1 MIKVVT
7 ALEVPAD
14 RLIEKLAKYLKEH
27 VPGVKPPSWAY
38 FVKTGAHKERPPE
51 DPDWW
56 YYRAASI
63 LRKLYK
69 SSEPIGIKTFR
80 TIYGGRKNYGS
91 APEHFVKGSG
101 SIVRKILQQLERE
114 RLVTTIKGKGRVLTP
129 QGRAL
134 LDRLAF
140 EVMLELVKEKPE
152 LIKYLPP
159 NYRKKLAKTTS
170 S

>member
-1 MIKVVT
+1 MVT

-14 RLIEKLAKYLKEH
+14 KLIERLALYLKNN
-27 VPGVKPPSWAY
+27 VPQVKPPEWAY
-38 FVKTGAHKERPPE
+38 FVKTGAHKEKPPS

-69 SSEPIGIKTFR
+69 SSEPIGIETFR

-101 SIVRKILQQLERE
+101 SIARKILQQLEQA
-114 RLVTTIKGKGRVLTP
+114 RLVRKVRGKGRILTP

-140 EVMLELVKEKPE
+140 EIMIELVKEQPE
-152 LIKYLPP
+152 LAKYLPV
-159 NYRKKLAKTTS
+159 NIRNKVLRK
-170 S
+170 

>member
-1 MIKVVT
+1 MVT

-14 RLIEKLAKYLKEH
+14 KLIEKLVNYLKEN
-27 VPGVKPPSWAY
+27 VPEVKPPEWAY
-38 FVKTGAHKERPPE
+38 FVKTGAHKEKPPQNM
-51 DPDWW
+51 DWW

-69 SSEPIGIKTFR
+69 SSEPIGIETFR

-101 SIVRKILQQLERE
+101 SIVRKILQQLEE
-114 RLVTTIKGKGRVLTP
+114 ARLVRKVRGKGRTLTP

-140 EVMLELVKEKPE
+140 EVMIEIVKEKPE
-152 LIKYLPP
+152 LAKYLPP
-159 NYRKKLAKTTS
+159 TVRAKVFRS
-170 S
+170 K

>member
-1 MIKVVT
+1 MVT

-14 RLIEKLAKYLKEH
+14 KLIEKVAAYLKNN
-27 VPGVKPPSWAY
+27 VPQVKPPEWAY
-38 FVKTGAHKERPPE
+38 YVKTGAHKEKPPT

-56 YYRAASI
+56 YCRAASI

-69 SSEPIGIKTFR
+69 ASEPIGIETFR

-101 SIVRKILQQLERE
+101 SIIRKILQQLEAAN
-114 RLVTTIKGKGRVLTP
+114 LVRKVRGRGRILTP

-134 LDRLAF
+134 LDRIAF
-140 EVMLELVKEKPE
+140 EVMVELARQKPE
-152 LIKYLPP
+152 LAKYLPETV
-159 NYRKKLAKTTS
+159 KAKVFRGR
-170 S
+170 

>member
-1 MIKVVT
+1 MVT

-14 RLIEKLAKYLKEH
+14 RLIERLATYLKNN
-27 VPGVKPPSWAY
+27 VPEVKPPEWAY
-38 FVKTGAHKERPPE
+38 YVKTGAHKERPPE
-51 DPDWW
+51 NPDWW

-69 SSEPIGIKTFR
+69 SGEPIGIETFR

-101 SIVRKILQQLERE
+101 SIVRKILQQLEKAQ
-114 RLVTTIKGKGRVLTP
+114 LVRKIPGKGRILTP

-140 EVMLELVKEKPE
+140 EVMIELVREKPE
-152 LIKYLPP
+152 MIKYLP
-159 NYRKKLAKTTS
+159 RSVRSKILRTK
-170 S
+170 

>member
-1 MIKVVT
+1 MVT

-14 RLIEKLAKYLKEH
+14 RLIARLAAYLKEN
-27 VPGVKPPSWAY
+27 VPQVKPPEWAY
-38 FVKTGAHKERPPE
+38 FVKTGAHKEKPPS

-69 SSEPIGIKTFR
+69 SSEPIGIETFR

-101 SIVRKILQQLERE
+101 SIVRKILQQLEQA
-114 RLVTTIKGKGRVLTP
+114 RLVRKVRGKGRVLSS

-134 LDRLAF
+134 LDRIAF
-140 EVMLELVKEKPE
+140 EVMIELVKEQPE
-152 LIKYLPP
+152 MAKYLAPSIR
-159 NYRKKLAKTTS
+159 NKVLSRK
-170 S
+170 

>member
-1 MIKVVT
+1 MVT

-14 RLIEKLAKYLKEH
+14 KLIERLALYLKNN
-27 VPGVKPPSWAY
+27 VPQVKPPEWAY
-38 FVKTGAHKERPPE
+38 FVKTGAHKEKPPS

-69 SSEPIGIKTFR
+69 SSEPIGIETFR

-101 SIVRKILQQLERE
+101 SIVRKILQQLEQA
-114 RLVTTIKGKGRVLTP
+114 RLVRKVRGKGRILTP

-140 EVMLELVKEKPE
+140 EIMIELVKEQPE
-152 LIKYLPP
+152 LAKYLPV
-159 NYRKKLAKTTS
+159 NIRNKVLSK
-170 S
+170 

>member
-1 MIKVVT
+1 MVT

-14 RLIEKLAKYLKEH
+14 KLIERIAEYLKEN
-27 VPGVKPPSWAY
+27 VPEVKPPEWAY

-51 DPDWW
+51 NIDWW

-69 SSEPIGIKTFR
+69 SGEPVGIEAFR

-101 SIVRKILQQLERE
+101 SIVRKILQQLEKAQ
-114 RLVTTIKGKGRVLTP
+114 LVRKIQGRGRTLSP

-134 LDRLAF
+134 LDRLAY
-140 EVMLELVKEKPE
+140 EVMVELVREKPE
-152 LIKYLPP
+152 MVKYLPP
-159 NYRKKLAKTTS
+159 SAREKVLAGR
-170 S
+170 

>member
-1 MIKVVT
+1 MVT

-14 RLIEKLAKYLKEH
+14 KLIERLALYLKNN
-27 VPGVKPPSWAY
+27 VPQVKPPEWAY
-38 FVKTGAHKERPPE
+38 FVKTGAHKEKPPS

-69 SSEPIGIKTFR
+69 SSEPIGIETFR

-101 SIVRKILQQLERE
+101 SIVRKILQQLEQA
-114 RLVTTIKGKGRVLTP
+114 RLVRKVRGKGRTLTP

-140 EVMLELVKEKPE
+140 EIMIELVKEQPE
-152 LIKYLPP
+152 LAKYLPV
-159 NYRKKLAKTTS
+159 NIRNRVLRK
-170 S
+170 

>member
-1 MIKVVT
+1 MVT

-14 RLIEKLAKYLKEH
+14 RLIERLAVYLKNN
-27 VPGVKPPSWAY
+27 VPQVKPPEWAY
-38 FVKTGAHKERPPE
+38 FVKTGAHKEKPPS

-69 SSEPIGIKTFR
+69 SSEPIGIETFR

-101 SIVRKILQQLERE
+101 SIVRKILQQLEQA
-114 RLVTTIKGKGRVLTP
+114 RLVRKVRGRGRILTP

-134 LDRLAF
+134 LDRIAF
-140 EVMLELVKEKPE
+140 EIMIELVKEQPE
-152 LIKYLPP
+152 LAKYLPV
-159 NYRKKLAKTTS
+159 NIRNKVLRK
-170 S
+170 

>member
-1 MIKVVT
+1 MVT

-14 RLIEKLAKYLKEH
+14 KLIEKLVNYLKEN
-27 VPGVKPPSWAY
+27 VPEVKPPEWAY
-38 FVKTGAHKERPPE
+38 FVKTGAHKEKPPE
-51 DPDWW
+51 NIDWW

-69 SSEPIGIKTFR
+69 SPEPIGIETFR

-91 APEHFVKGSG
+91 SPEHFVKGSG
-101 SIVRKILQQLERE
+101 SIVRKILQQLEE
-114 RLVTTIKGKGRVLTP
+114 ARLVKKVRGRGRTLTP

-140 EVMLELVKEKPE
+140 EVMIEVVKENPD
-152 LIKYLPP
+152 LAKYLPP
-159 NYRKKLAKTTS
+159 SVRAKVLRS
-170 S
+170 K

>member
-1 MIKVVT
+1 MVT

-14 RLIEKLAKYLKEH
+14 RLIERLAVYLKNN
-27 VPGVKPPSWAY
+27 VPQVKPPEWAY
-38 FVKTGAHKERPPE
+38 FVKTGAHKEKPPS

-69 SSEPIGIKTFR
+69 SSEPIGIETFR

-101 SIVRKILQQLERE
+101 SIVRKILQQLEQA
-114 RLVTTIKGKGRVLTP
+114 RLVRKVRGKGRILTP

-134 LDRLAF
+134 LDRVAF
-140 EVMLELVKEKPE
+140 EIMIELVKEQPE
-152 LIKYLPP
+152 LAKYLPV
-159 NYRKKLAKTTS
+159 NIRNKVLRK
-170 S
+170 

>member
-1 MIKVVT
+1 MVT

-14 RLIEKLAKYLKEH
+14 KLIERLALYLKNN
-27 VPGVKPPSWAY
+27 VPQVKPPEWAY
-38 FVKTGAHKERPPE
+38 FVKTGAHKEKPPS

-69 SSEPIGIKTFR
+69 SSEPIGIETFR

-101 SIVRKILQQLERE
+101 SIVRKILQQLEQA
-114 RLVTTIKGKGRVLTP
+114 RLVRKVRGKGRILTP

-140 EVMLELVKEKPE
+140 EIMIEIVKEQPE
-152 LIKYLPP
+152 LAKYLPV
-159 NYRKKLAKTTS
+159 NIRNKVLRK
-170 S
+170 

>member
-1 MIKVVT
+1 MVT

-14 RLIEKLAKYLKEH
+14 RLIEKLAEYLKEN
-27 VPGVKPPSWAY
+27 VPQVKPLEWAY
-38 FVKTGAHKERPPE
+38 YVKTGAHKEKPPD

-69 SSEPIGIKTFR
+69 SGEPVGIETFR

-101 SIVRKILQQLERE
+101 SIVRKILQQLEQA
-114 RLVTTIKGKGRVLTP
+114 RLVVKVEGRGRTLSP

-134 LDRLAF
+134 LDRIAF
-140 EVMLELVKEKPE
+140 DVMVEIVREKPE
-152 LIKYLPP
+152 LAKYLPE
-159 NYRKKLAKTTS
+159 NVKVKLFRRK
-170 S
+170 

>member
-1 MIKVVT
+1 MVT

-14 RLIEKLAKYLKEH
+14 RLIERLATYLKEN
-27 VPGVKPPSWAY
+27 VPEVKPPEWAY
-38 FVKTGAHKERPPE
+38 YVKTGAHKERPPE
-51 DPDWW
+51 NPDWW

-69 SSEPIGIKTFR
+69 SGKPIGIEAFR

-101 SIVRKILQQLERE
+101 SIVRKILQQLEKAQ
-114 RLVTTIKGKGRVLTP
+114 LVRKIPGRGRILTP
-129 QGRAL
+129 QGQAL

-140 EVMLELVKEKPE
+140 EVMIELVREKPE
-152 LIKYLPP
+152 MMKYLPQSV
-159 NYRKKLAKTTS
+159 RSKILRAK
-170 S
+170 

>member
-1 MIKVVT
+1 MVS
-7 ALEVPAD
+7 ALEAPAD
-14 RLIEKLAKYLKEH
+14 ELIRRLAVYLKEH

-38 FVKTGAHKERPPE
+38 FVKTGAHKERIP
-51 DPDWW
+51 DNPDWW

-69 SSEPIGIKTFR
+69 YNKPVGIENLR
-80 TIYGGRKNYGS
+80 RIYGGRKNYGS

-114 RLVTTIKGKGRVLTP
+114 QLVKTIRGEGRVLTP

-134 LDRLAF
+134 LDRIAY
-140 EVMLELVKEKPE
+140 EVLLDLSREKPE
-152 LIKYLPP
+152 LVKYLPIS
-159 NYRKKLAKTTS
+159 NRVRAAKNTEK
-170 S
+170 

>member
-1 MIKVVT
+1 MVT

-14 RLIEKLAKYLKEH
+14 KLIERLALYLKNN
-27 VPGVKPPSWAY
+27 VPQVKPPEWAY
-38 FVKTGAHKERPPE
+38 FVKTGAHKEKPPS

-69 SSEPIGIKTFR
+69 SSEPIGIETFR

-101 SIVRKILQQLERE
+101 SIVRKILQQLEQA
-114 RLVTTIKGKGRVLTP
+114 RLVRKVRGKGRTLTP

-140 EVMLELVKEKPE
+140 EIMIELVKEQPE
-152 LIKYLPP
+152 LAKYLPV
-159 NYRKKLAKTTS
+159 NIRNKVLRK
-170 S
+170 

>member
-1 MIKVVT
+1 MVT

-14 RLIEKLAKYLKEH
+14 KLIERLAMYLKKN
-27 VPGVKPPSWAY
+27 VPEVKPPAWAY
-38 FVKTGAHKERPPE
+38 FVKTGAHKERPPQ
-51 DPDWW
+51 DPNWW

-69 SSEPIGIKTFR
+69 SGEPIGIETFR

-101 SIVRKILQQLERE
+101 SIVRKILQQLEQA
-114 RLVTTIKGKGRVLTP
+114 RLVRKIRGKGRVLTP

-134 LDRLAF
+134 LDRLAY
-140 EVMLELVKEKPE
+140 EIMIELVREKPE
-152 LIKYLPP
+152 LAKYFPP
-159 NYRKKLAKTTS
+159 SVRSKILSMK
-170 S
+170 

>member
-1 MIKVVT
+1 MVT

-14 RLIEKLAKYLKEH
+14 RLIERLASYLKNN
-27 VPGVKPPSWAY
+27 VPQVKPPEWAY
-38 FVKTGAHKERPPE
+38 FVKTGAHKEKPPS

-69 SSEPIGIKTFR
+69 SSEPIGIETFR

-101 SIVRKILQQLERE
+101 SIVRKILQQLEQA
-114 RLVTTIKGKGRVLTP
+114 RLVRKVRGKGRILTP

-140 EVMLELVKEKPE
+140 EIMIELVKEQPE
-152 LIKYLPP
+152 LVKYLPV
-159 NYRKKLAKTTS
+159 NIRNKVLRK
-170 S
+170 